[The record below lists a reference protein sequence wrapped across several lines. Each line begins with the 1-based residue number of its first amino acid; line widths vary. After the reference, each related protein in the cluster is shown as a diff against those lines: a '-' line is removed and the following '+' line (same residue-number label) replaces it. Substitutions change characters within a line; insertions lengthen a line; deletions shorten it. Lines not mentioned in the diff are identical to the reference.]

1 MMNFDPSKQK
11 NGLTES
17 EESIFY
23 VAECN
28 RLHINCASSQ
38 ISLTYN

>member
-1 MMNFDPSKQK
+1 MMNFDPSKQI

-17 EESIFY
+17 GESIFY
-23 VAECN
+23 ATECN
-28 RLHINCASSQ
+28 RLHINCVSSQ